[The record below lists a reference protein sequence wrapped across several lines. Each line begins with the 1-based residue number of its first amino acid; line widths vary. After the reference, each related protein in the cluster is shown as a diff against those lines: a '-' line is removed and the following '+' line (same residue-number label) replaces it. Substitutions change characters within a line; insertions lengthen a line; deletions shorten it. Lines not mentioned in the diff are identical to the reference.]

1 MGEATH
7 SIFDTLSETGDNYET
22 AIAQLDEYFSPKK
35 NVDFEIFKFR
45 TAAQQTNETIDQYA
59 TRLRRL
65 AQTCEFPDVDRELK
79 STIIQ
84 NCVSKR
90 LRRLALR
97 EDYTLDTLLAKARSI
112 EASEAQANGIE
123 QLTASV
129 NKVHFKSTGRKFS
142 TMSKSHTATKSHSN
156 NKCRKCGLQWPHKAG
171 PCPAQGKTCKKC
183 GKPNHFA
190 RVCFS
195 KSVAPQHTQSQS
207 VCQVTKANLD
217 TSSSEDEYL
226 YVLGNPVNA
235 KTPAIT
241 VFVNGT
247 PIRMMIDTGASA
259 DILDE
264 KSFRE
269 IQKHQDIT
277 LQPPKKRMFA
287 YGSSSQL
294 TVLGQFTANISIE
307 SKTTTSTVYVL
318 QGDHGSL
325 LGCITAQNLGI
336 IQLNINQLRATHVS
350 EELILQFPQLFQ
362 GIGKL
367 KDAHVKLHID
377 ESVTPVAQGARRIPF
392 HLRKQVAEELRQLE
406 EKNIIEKVE
415 GATPWVSPVVAIPKK
430 DGSVRI
436 CVDMRM
442 PNTAIQRER
451 HPSPTADDLV
461 HNLNG
466 ATVFSK
472 LDLKAGYHQIPL
484 DEKSR
489 YITTFATHKGLFRYT
504 RLNFGTN
511 SASEIFQNII
521 SEQLREIPGSMNISD
536 DIIVY
541 GKNQADHDAS
551 LTKVFQKLSDS
562 NLTLNK
568 SKCEFNK
575 SSISFF
581 GLVFSKDGVSPD
593 PDKIKAIHDMSPP
606 KSVSE
611 VRSFLGMA
619 TYCAKFIPSFSDVS
633 YPLRELTKKDAKFQ
647 WLQTHQ
653 RSFDKIKEMLTSDAK
668 MAYFDPSKD
677 TELTTDASPVGLSAI
692 LSQKMPGT
700 EERKIVAYVSRS
712 LTDVETRYSQTEK
725 EALAI
730 VWSIERLHI
739 YLYGKGFT
747 LFTDCKPVQL
757 ILNNP
762 MSKPPARIER
772 WNLRLQGYN
781 FHVIHTKGSQNPSDF
796 LSRHTTLKEPK
807 CLATMAEDYINLL
820 SLHAVP
826 KAMTLEELQEATQAD
841 PTLSS
846 LMKVIRSQKWYEVEN
861 EDLKA
866 FIRVKDELTVNAESN
881 LILRGSRIVIP
892 ASLQQ
897 KAIDIAHEGHQG
909 IAKTKKLL
917 REKVWFPGIEEKVK
931 VTIENCIACQA
942 NGSYSKPAPL

>member
-1 MGEATH
+1 
-7 SIFDTLSETGDNYET
+7 
-22 AIAQLDEYFSPKK
+22 
-35 NVDFEIFKFR
+35 
-45 TAAQQTNETIDQYA
+45 
-59 TRLRRL
+59 
-65 AQTCEFPDVDRELK
+65 
-79 STIIQ
+79 
-84 NCVSKR
+84 
-90 LRRLALR
+90 
-97 EDYTLDTLLAKARSI
+97 
-112 EASEAQANGIE
+112 
-123 QLTASV
+123 
-129 NKVHFKSTGRKFS
+129 
-142 TMSKSHTATKSHSN
+142 
-156 NKCRKCGLQWPHKAG
+156 
-171 PCPAQGKTCKKC
+171 
-183 GKPNHFA
+183 
-190 RVCFS
+190 
-195 KSVAPQHTQSQS
+195 
-207 VCQVTKANLD
+207 
-217 TSSSEDEYL
+217 
-226 YVLGNPVNA
+226 
-235 KTPAIT
+235 
-241 VFVNGT
+241 
-247 PIRMMIDTGASA
+247 
-259 DILDE
+259 
-264 KSFRE
+264 
-269 IQKHQDIT
+269 
-277 LQPPKKRMFA
+277 
-287 YGSSSQL
+287 
-294 TVLGQFTANISIE
+294 
-307 SKTTTSTVYVL
+307 
-318 QGDHGSL
+318 
-325 LGCITAQNLGI
+325 
-336 IQLNINQLRATHVS
+336 
-350 EELILQFPQLFQ
+350 
-362 GIGKL
+362 
-367 KDAHVKLHID
+367 
-377 ESVTPVAQGARRIPF
+377 
-392 HLRKQVAEELRQLE
+392 
-406 EKNIIEKVE
+406 
-415 GATPWVSPVVAIPKK
+415 
-430 DGSVRI
+430 
-436 CVDMRM
+436 
-442 PNTAIQRER
+442 
-451 HPSPTADDLV
+451 
-461 HNLNG
+461 LNG

-647 WLQTHQ
+647 WLQRHQ

-692 LSQKMPGT
+692 LSQKTPGT

-730 VWSIERLHI
+730 VWSIERLHL
-739 YLYGKGFT
+739 YLYGKRFT

-796 LSRHTTLKEPK
+796 LSRHTTLKEQK

-826 KAMTLEELQEATQAD
+826 KAMTLEEL
-841 PTLSS
+841 
-846 LMKVIRSQKWYEVEN
+846 
-861 EDLKA
+861 
-866 FIRVKDELTVNAESN
+866 
-881 LILRGSRIVIP
+881 
-892 ASLQQ
+892 
-897 KAIDIAHEGHQG
+897 
-909 IAKTKKLL
+909 
-917 REKVWFPGIEEKVK
+917 
-931 VTIENCIACQA
+931 
-942 NGSYSKPAPL
+942 